1 MEIRGEKVP
10 KLVIVGVLMIAVAQ
24 VHFIYLSVTSL
35 SIVEALVNVT
45 QNTKYTISSRYEREK
60 FGLEESGVLG
70 MMYDCI
76 IQSDTKWKNF
86 QAGKKTKIKT
96 SGRLLLELEDI
107 EITLN
112 FSITDG
118 NATKLIVSGV
128 DKNGNRLNVSPAYL
142 KCPTSLLN
150 EKNH

>member
-24 VHFIYLSVTSL
+24 VHFIYVSVTSL
-35 SIVEALVNVT
+35 SIEEALVNVT
-45 QNTKYTISSRYEREK
+45 KNTKYTISSRYEREK

-86 QAGKKTKIKT
+86 QTGKKSEIKI
-96 SGRLLLELEDI
+96 SGGIDLKLEGVDIILEI
-107 EITLN
+107 WITEGK
-112 FSITDG
+112 I
-118 NATKLIVSGV
+118 TKLIVSGV
-128 DKNGNRLNVSPAYL
+128 DENGNSLNVSPAYL
-142 KCPTSLLN
+142 KCPLSLLN

>member
-10 KLVIVGVLMIAVAQ
+10 KLVIVAVLMIAVAQ
-24 VHFIYLSVTSL
+24 VHFIYVSVTSL
-35 SIVEALVNVT
+35 SIEEALVNVT
-45 QNTKYTISSRYEREK
+45 KNTKYTISSRYEREK

-86 QAGKKTKIKT
+86 QAGKKSEIKI
-96 SGRLLLELEDI
+96 SGGIDLKLEGVDIILEI
-107 EITLN
+107 WITEGK
-112 FSITDG
+112 I
-118 NATKLIVSGV
+118 TKLIVSGV
-128 DKNGNRLNVSPAYL
+128 DENGNRLNVSPAYL
-142 KCPTSLLN
+142 KCPMSLLN

>member
-24 VHFIYLSVTSL
+24 VHSIYLSVTSL
-35 SIVEALVNVT
+35 SIEEALVNVT

-70 MMYDCI
+70 IMYDCI
-76 IQSDTKWKNF
+76 IQSDTKWKSV
-86 QAGKKTKIKT
+86 QAGKKTEIKT
-96 SGRLLLELEDI
+96 SGGIDLKLEGVDI
-107 EITLN
+107 ILAIWITEGN
-112 FSITDG
+112 ITKI
-118 NATKLIVSGV
+118 NISGV
-128 DKNGNRLNVSPAYL
+128 DENGNRLNVSPAYL
-142 KCPTSLLN
+142 KCPMSLLN

>member
-70 MMYDCI
+70 IMYDCI

-86 QAGKKTKIKT
+86 QAGKKTEIKT

>member
-1 MEIRGEKVP
+1 MEIRGKKVP
-10 KLVIVGVLMIAVAQ
+10 KLVIVALLIHSVGFPYFLYRIATRLPVE
-24 VHFIYLSVTSL
+24 
-35 SIVEALVNVT
+35 EALVNVT
-45 QNTKYTISSRYEREK
+45 QNTKYTILSRYEREK

-70 MMYDCI
+70 IMYDCI
-76 IQSDTKWKNF
+76 IQSDTKWKSV
-86 QAGKKTKIKT
+86 QAGKKTEIKT

-128 DKNGNRLNVSPAYL
+128 DKNGNRFNVSPAYL

>member
-86 QAGKKTKIKT
+86 QAGKKSEIKISGGIDLKLEGVDIILVIWITEGNITKIN
-96 SGRLLLELEDI
+96 I
-107 EITLN
+107 
-112 FSITDG
+112 
-118 NATKLIVSGV
+118 SGV
-128 DKNGNRLNVSPAYL
+128 DENGNRLNVSPAYL
-142 KCPTSLLN
+142 KCPMSLLN

>member
-35 SIVEALVNVT
+35 SIEEALVNVT

-70 MMYDCI
+70 IMYDCI
-76 IQSDTKWKNF
+76 IQSDTKWKSV
-86 QAGKKTKIKT
+86 QAGKKSKIKT

-107 EITLN
+107 DITLN

-128 DKNGNRLNVSPAYL
+128 DENGNSLNVSPAYL
-142 KCPTSLLN
+142 KCPLSLLN